1 MRLLVTGANGQ
12 VGWEL
17 SRSLMPLG
25 EVVALDRRQCDF
37 SRPELLP
44 SLIRGIKPD
53 VIVNAA
59 AYTAVDK
66 AERKEKLAM
75 TVNGSAVGV
84 IAEESRKTGILLV
97 HYSTDYVLDGVK
109 QTPYTEEDV
118 PNPINVYGRSK
129 LAGDAAVRQAGGA
142 YVVLRTSWIYA
153 RRRHNFVRTILRLA
167 RNGEDLR
174 IVADQI
180 GAPTWARNIADA
192 TALIVRAVCQEQ
204 AQGQF
209 ASGIFNL
216 AASGETSWYEF
227 GKAILEDATR
237 HTLLSAQRLPQLKPI
252 PSEEYPLPAARPKNS
267 RLAVDRISKRF
278 GIEIPDWKQGLA
290 LCIEEMKTCEQSGNR
305 RSIEGPDA
313 AAIDRESNDV
323 SQP

>member
-1 MRLLVTGANGQ
+1 MRLLVTGASGQ

-25 EVVALDRRQCDF
+25 EVVALDHRQCDF
-37 SRPELLP
+37 LRPELLP
-44 SLIRGIKPD
+44 SLIRSIKPD
-53 VIVNAA
+53 IIVNAA

-66 AERKEKLAM
+66 AEREEKLAT
-75 TVNGSAVGV
+75 TVNGTAVGV
-84 IAEESRKTGILLV
+84 IAEESRKAGILLV
-97 HYSTDYVLDGVK
+97 HYSTDYVFDGVK
-109 QTPYTEEDV
+109 QTPYTEEDA

-180 GAPTWARNIADA
+180 GAPTWARDIADV
-192 TALIVRAVCQEQ
+192 TAAIVRTVCRER
-204 AQGQF
+204 AQGPF

-227 GKAILEDATR
+227 AKAILEDATR
-237 HTLLSAQRLPQLKPI
+237 YTLLPVQHLPQLKPI
-252 PSEEYPLPAARPKNS
+252 SSEEYPLPAVRPKNS
-267 RLAVDRISKRF
+267 RLAGDRLSKRF
-278 GIEIPDWKQGLA
+278 GIELPDWKQGLA
-290 LCIEEMKTCEQSGNR
+290 LCIEEMKMAEQCPPPTK
-305 RSIEGPDA
+305 RS
-313 AAIDRESNDV
+313 
-323 SQP
+323 

>member
-1 MRLLVTGANGQ
+1 MRLLVTGASGQ

-25 EVVALDRRQCDF
+25 EVVALDHRQCDF

-44 SLIRGIKPD
+44 SLIRSIKPD
-53 VIVNAA
+53 IIVNAA

-66 AERKEKLAM
+66 TEREEKLAT
-75 TVNGSAVGV
+75 TVNGTAVGV
-84 IAEESRKTGILLV
+84 FAEESRKAGILLV
-97 HYSTDYVLDGVK
+97 HYSTDYVFDGVK

-129 LAGDAAVRQAGGA
+129 LAGDIAVRHACGA
-142 YVVLRTSWIYA
+142 YVVLRTSWVYA
-153 RRRHNFVRTILRLA
+153 GRGHNFLGTILRLV
-167 RNGEDLR
+167 RNGEELR
-174 IVADQI
+174 IVDDQI

-192 TALIVRAVCQEQ
+192 TALIVRVVCQEQ

-209 ASGIFNL
+209 AFGLFNL
-216 AASGETSWYEF
+216 TASGATSWHGF
-227 GKAILEDATR
+227 AKAILEDAR
-237 HTLLSAQRLPQLKPI
+237 RYALLPAQHLPQLKPI

-278 GIEIPDWKQGLA
+278 GIEFPDWKQGLA
-290 LCIEEMKTCEQSGNR
+290 LCIEEMKTCEQCPPPTK
-305 RSIEGPDA
+305 RS
-313 AAIDRESNDV
+313 
-323 SQP
+323 